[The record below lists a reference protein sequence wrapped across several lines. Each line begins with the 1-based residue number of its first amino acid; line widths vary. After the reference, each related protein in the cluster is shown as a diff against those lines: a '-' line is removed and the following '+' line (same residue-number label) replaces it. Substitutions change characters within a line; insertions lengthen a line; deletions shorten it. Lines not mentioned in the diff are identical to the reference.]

1 MTDTNEVLLAS
12 YVNKNKDLEKKVTE
26 LQQTVDDYRN
36 RFGTYTKEQSQLLLK
51 IQRVKNVLLNSK
63 ISKTGYNNYTKYS
76 YFELQDITP
85 VIIPALLEEK
95 LASKF
100 YMNDERIFLQII
112 DTETGAWD
120 QVSTKLKVYPRND
133 SPKGD
138 LTYLMKDEQAAQ
150 TYARRTLW
158 LLMLDIVEPV
168 PEEVEQKRKTKDK
181 GTQSSVQS
189 ELELPEDIDPILN
202 DVFKVIKRDFKDK
215 VPFNKKTVT
224 NKLGS
229 MKKSNK
235 IGEDTYNK
243 CLKLLEQC

>member
-1 MTDTNEVLLAS
+1 MADTNEVLLAS
-12 YVNKNKDLEKKVTE
+12 YVNKNEELEKQVTE
-26 LQQTVDDYRN
+26 LQQTVEDYRN

-51 IQRVKNVLLNSK
+51 IQRVKNVLLNSN

-100 YMNDERIFLQII
+100 YMNDTRIYLQII

-120 QVSTKLKVYPRND
+120 QVSTKLKVYPRHD

-168 PEEVEQKRKTKDK
+168 PEEVEKRKTGNTPK
-181 GTQSSVQS
+181 GNGVQD
-189 ELELPEDIDPILN
+189 EIELPEDIDPILN

>member
-26 LQQTVDDYRN
+26 LQKTVEDYRN

-100 YMNDERIFLQII
+100 YMNDERIYLQII

-168 PEEVEQKRKTKDK
+168 PEEVEKRKTGKTSK
-181 GTQSSVQS
+181 GNGVQS
-189 ELELPEDIDPILN
+189 EIELPEDIDPILN

>member
-1 MTDTNEVLLAS
+1 MTDTQEVLLAS

-26 LQQTVDDYRN
+26 LQQTVEDYRN

-100 YMNDERIFLQII
+100 YMNDERIYLQII

-168 PEEVEQKRKTKDK
+168 PEEVEKRKTKDK
-181 GTQSSVQS
+181 GTQSSVHS

>member
-12 YVNKNKDLEKKVTE
+12 YVNRNKELEKQVTE
-26 LQQTVDDYRN
+26 LQQTVEDYRN

-63 ISKTGYNNYTKYS
+63 ITKTGYNNYTKYS

-100 YMNDERIFLQII
+100 YMNDERIYLQII

-120 QVSTKLKVYPRND
+120 QVSTKLKVYPRHD

-168 PEEVEQKRKTKDK
+168 PEEVEKRKTGKTPN
-181 GTQSSVQS
+181 GNGVQD
-189 ELELPEDIDPILN
+189 EIELPDDMDEILS
-202 DVFKVIKRDFKDK
+202 DVFKQIKHDFKGK
-215 VPFNKKTVT
+215 VPFNKKTLT
-224 NKLGS
+224 NKLNS
-229 MKKSNK
+229 MRKSNK
-235 IGEDTYNK
+235 LGEDTYNK
-243 CLKLLEQC
+243 CIEIVKAC

>member
-12 YVNKNKDLEKKVTE
+12 YVNRNKELEKQVTE
-26 LQQTVDDYRN
+26 LQQTVEDYRN

-63 ISKTGYNNYTKYS
+63 ITKTGYNNYTKYS

-100 YMNDERIFLQII
+100 YMNDTRIYLQII

-120 QVSTKLKVYPRND
+120 QVSTKLKVYPRHD

-168 PEEVEQKRKTKDK
+168 PEEVEGKRKTNDK
-181 GTQSSVQS
+181 GTHGSVQS
-189 ELELPEDIDPILN
+189 ELELPEDLDEIVS
-202 DVFKVIKRDFKDK
+202 DVFKVIKRDFKGK
-215 VPFNKKTVT
+215 VPFNKKTIT
-224 NKLGS
+224 NKLNS
-229 MKKSNK
+229 MRKSNK
-235 IGEDTYNK
+235 LGEDTYNK
-243 CLKLLEQC
+243 CIEIVKAC

>member
-26 LQQTVDDYRN
+26 LQQTVEDYRN

-100 YMNDERIFLQII
+100 YMNDERIYLQII

-120 QVSTKLKVYPRND
+120 QVSTKLKVYPRHD

-168 PEEVEQKRKTKDK
+168 PEEVEKRKTGKTPK
-181 GTQSSVQS
+181 GNGVQS
-189 ELELPEDIDPILN
+189 EIELPEDIDPILN

>member
-26 LQQTVDDYRN
+26 LQKTVEDYRN

-63 ISKTGYNNYTKYS
+63 ITKTGYNNYTKYS

-100 YMNDERIFLQII
+100 YMNDERIYLQII

-168 PEEVEQKRKTKDK
+168 PEEVEKRKTGKTPN
-181 GTQSSVQS
+181 GNGVQS
-189 ELELPEDIDPILN
+189 EIELPEDIDPILN

>member
-1 MTDTNEVLLAS
+1 MTDTQEVLLAS
-12 YVNKNKDLEKKVTE
+12 YVNKNKDLEKQVTE
-26 LQQTVDDYRN
+26 LQQTVEDYRN

-51 IQRVKNVLLNSK
+51 IQRVKNVLLNSN
-63 ISKTGYNNYTKYS
+63 ITKTGYNNYTKYS

-85 VIIPALLEEK
+85 VIIPALLAEK

-100 YMNDERIFLQII
+100 YMNDERIYLQII

-120 QVSTKLKVYPRND
+120 QVSTKLKVYPRHD

-168 PEEVEQKRKTKDK
+168 PEEVERKRKTNDK
-181 GTQSSVQS
+181 GTQGSVQG
-189 ELELPEDIDPILN
+189 ELELPEDLDEIVS
-202 DVFKVIKRDFKDK
+202 DVFKVIKRDFKGK
-215 VPFNKKTVT
+215 VPFNKKTIT
-224 NKLGS
+224 NKLNS
-229 MKKSNK
+229 MRKSNK
-235 IGEDTYNK
+235 LGEDTYNK
-243 CLKLLEQC
+243 CIEIVKAC

>member
-100 YMNDERIFLQII
+100 YMNDERIYLQII

-168 PEEVEQKRKTKDK
+168 PEEVERKRKTKDK

>member
-12 YVNKNKDLEKKVTE
+12 YVNKSKDLEKQVKQLQEKVRE
-26 LQQTVDDYRN
+26 YEN
-36 RFGTYTKEQSQLLLK
+36 KFGTYTKEQNQLLLK
-51 IQRVKNVLLNSK
+51 IQRVKNVLLNSH
-63 ISKTGYNNYTKYS
+63 ITKTGYNNYTKYS

-85 VIIPALLEEK
+85 VIIPALLEEN

-100 YMNDERIFLQII
+100 YMTDERIFLQII

-120 QVSTKLKVYPRND
+120 QVSTKLKVYPRTD

-168 PEEVEQKRKTKDK
+168 PEEVERKRKTKDK
-181 GTQSSVQS
+181 GTLSSVQS
-189 ELELPEDIDPILN
+189 ELELPEDLDEIVS
-202 DVFKVIKRDFKDK
+202 DVFKVIKRDFKGK
-215 VPFNKKTVT
+215 VPFNAKTVT

-235 IGEDTYNK
+235 ISEDTYQK
-243 CLKLLEQC
+243 CLKIIQP

>member
-12 YVNKNKDLEKKVTE
+12 YVNKNKELEKQVTE
-26 LQQTVDDYRN
+26 LQQTVEDYRN

-63 ISKTGYNNYTKYS
+63 ITKTGYNNYTKYS

-100 YMNDERIFLQII
+100 YMNDERIYLQII

-168 PEEVEQKRKTKDK
+168 PEEVEKRKTKDK

>member
-1 MTDTNEVLLAS
+1 MTDTQEVLLAS

-26 LQQTVDDYRN
+26 LQQTVEDYRN

-51 IQRVKNVLLNSK
+51 IQRVKNVLLNSN
-63 ISKTGYNNYTKYS
+63 ITKTGYNNYTKYS

-85 VIIPALLEEK
+85 VIIPALLAEK

-100 YMNDERIFLQII
+100 YMNDERIYLQII

-120 QVSTKLKVYPRND
+120 QVSTKLKVYPRHD

-189 ELELPEDIDPILN
+189 ELELPEDLDEIVS
-202 DVFKVIKRDFKDK
+202 DVFKVIRRDFKGK
-215 VPFNKKTVT
+215 VPFNKKTIT
-224 NKLGS
+224 NKLNS
-229 MKKSNK
+229 MRKSNK
-235 IGEDTYNK
+235 LGEDTYNK
-243 CLKLLEQC
+243 CIEIVKAC

>member
-100 YMNDERIFLQII
+100 YMNDERIYLQII

-120 QVSTKLKVYPRND
+120 QVSTKLKVYPRHD

-168 PEEVEQKRKTKDK
+168 PEEVERKRKTKDK

-189 ELELPEDIDPILN
+189 EFELPEDIDPILN

>member
-1 MTDTNEVLLAS
+1 MADTNEVLLAS
-12 YVNKNKDLEKKVTE
+12 YVNKNKELEKQVTE
-26 LQQTVDDYRN
+26 LQQTVEDYRN

-63 ISKTGYNNYTKYS
+63 ITKTGYNNYTKYS

-100 YMNDERIFLQII
+100 YMNDERIYLQII

-120 QVSTKLKVYPRND
+120 QVSTKLKVYPRHD

-168 PEEVEQKRKTKDK
+168 PEEVEKRKTGKTSK
-181 GTQSSVQS
+181 GNGVQS
-189 ELELPEDIDPILN
+189 EIELPEDIDPILN

>member
-1 MTDTNEVLLAS
+1 MTDTQEVMLAS
-12 YVNKNKDLEKKVTE
+12 YVNKIKDLEKKVTE
-26 LQQTVDDYRN
+26 LQQTVEDYRN

-51 IQRVKNVLLNSK
+51 IQRVKNVLLNSN

-85 VIIPALLEEK
+85 VIIPALLAEK

-100 YMNDERIFLQII
+100 YLNDERIYLQII
-112 DTETGAWD
+112 DTTTGAWD
-120 QVSTKLKVYPRND
+120 QVSTKLKVYPRHD

-168 PEEVEQKRKTKDK
+168 PEEVERKRKTKDK

-189 ELELPEDIDPILN
+189 ELELPEDLDEIVG
-202 DVFKVIKRDFKDK
+202 DVFKVIKRDFKGK
-215 VPFNKKTVT
+215 VPFTEKTIR
-224 NKLGS
+224 NKLDS
-229 MKKSNK
+229 MKKRNK

-243 CLKLLEQC
+243 CLEIIC